1 MTNAILLIVLL
12 WAGGVVAVA
21 LGLLFVKALDILE
34 DNHDI

>member
-1 MTNAILLIVLL
+1 MTNIVLLVVLL

-34 DNHDI
+34 DKYDI